1 MQVRSH
7 LPRMEQLS
15 QCATTTEPQSRSSR
29 TLLAQ
34 SQCCTM
40 REAPTVGS
48 LPTTPKNSL
57 APRSAL
63 GGKPMQPRRPSTA
76 PDQSVLKN
84 TKPSIISSPTSLALV
99 LRSWRICPR
108 PLPGFLLPFLPKTL
122 WEPAMASYHI
132 LWLWF
137 CFPLQSILHVN
148 LSITFKN
155 ATATVQHLKL
165 LTFASQV
172 LARGGSILS

>member
-99 LRSWRICPR
+99 LRSWRIGPR
-108 PLPGFLLPFLPKTL
+108 PLPWVSASIPAQNSLRTCNGLLPHPLALILFPTPVHPTRQSEYYFQKCHSNCS
-122 WEPAMASYHI
+122 AS
-132 LWLWF
+132 
-137 CFPLQSILHVN
+137 
-148 LSITFKN
+148 
-155 ATATVQHLKL
+155 
-165 LTFASQV
+165 
-172 LARGGSILS
+172 